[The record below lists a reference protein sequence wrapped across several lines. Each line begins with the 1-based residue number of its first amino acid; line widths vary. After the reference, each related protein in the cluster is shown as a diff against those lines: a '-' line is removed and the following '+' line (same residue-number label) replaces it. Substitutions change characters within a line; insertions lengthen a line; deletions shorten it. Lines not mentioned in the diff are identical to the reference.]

1 MDLHLPET
9 DGLTA
14 TQRIRQTELRDQRG
28 LIFALTASLDRSTR
42 ECSLA
47 AGRQDHLTKPLDF
60 ERFCTFVKKFLP
72 DQLR

>member
-14 TQRIRQTELRDQRG
+14 TQCIRQAELPDQRG
-28 LIFALTASLDRSTR
+28 LIFALTASPDRSTR

-60 ERFCTFVKKFLP
+60 ERFRAFVGGFLR
-72 DQLR
+72 DQQR